1 MFVVVLV
8 VSCAWMLFTPHE
20 PVILAAAPAPAPGAG
35 PGPDDDAD
43 IQVPTWHVARAD
55 AYDTTGV
62 RTAALDDGDWD
73 VDENTGN
80 GEFDS
85 YEDFTNDDPADSV
98 VTPES
103 NEQETGRQD

>member
-8 VSCAWMLFTPHE
+8 VSCAWMLFTPYE
-20 PVILAAAPAPAPGAG
+20 PVIL
-35 PGPDDDAD
+35 
-43 IQVPTWHVARAD
+43 
-55 AYDTTGV
+55 

-85 YEDFTNDDPADSV
+85 YEEFESDDPADSV

-103 NEQETGRQD
+103 NGEETGRQG